1 MFEGKCSKVPQTE
14 DIVKSISPL
23 GRVAEVD
30 EIGNSIAYLC
40 SPAASYVNGIGLII
54 DAGLTLMLHL
64 G

>member
-1 MFEGKCSKVPQTE
+1 MLEGEYGKVPQNE

-30 EIGNSIAYLC
+30 EIGSCIVYLC

-54 DAGLTLMLHL
+54 DAGWTLTLHL